1 MATDTND
8 ALIHTEQPH
17 NEPTLLG
24 LDAEGWVYV
33 GLTIFLILAIVVAKA
48 PKRIA
53 ALLDQRILDTR
64 KSLDEA
70 KALRDEAEALLA
82 EARKQQAAAH
92 KDAEGIIAHAKIEAG
107 QMVAQAKADADTL
120 IERRHKMAED
130 KIAAAER
137 MAIADVR
144 AKAATA
150 ATAAAAALI
159 AQRHD
164 AQSDK
169 ALVDSTIANLN

>member
-8 ALIHTEQPH
+8 ALVEVGHH
-17 NEPTLLG
+17 HLEPTLLG

-33 GLTIFLILAIVVAKA
+33 GLTIFLLLAIFVAKA
-48 PKRIA
+48 PKKVA
-53 ALLDQRILDTR
+53 AILDQRILDTR

-70 KALRDEAEALLA
+70 QALRAEAEALLA
-82 EARKQQAAAH
+82 DAKKQQAAAH
-92 KDAEGIIAHAKIEAG
+92 KDAEGIIAHAKTEAA
-107 QMVAQAKADADTL
+107 QMITQAKTDADTL

-150 ATAAAAALI
+150 AAAAAAALI

-164 AQSDK
+164 GRADK
-169 ALVDSTIANLN
+169 VLVDATIANLN

>member
-8 ALIHTEQPH
+8 ALVHTGVPVH
-17 NEPTLLG
+17 EPTLLG
-24 LDAEGWVYV
+24 LDSEGWVYV
-33 GLTIFLILAIVVAKA
+33 GLTIFLLLAIFVAKA
-48 PKRIA
+48 PKKVADI
-53 ALLDQRILDTR
+53 LDQRILDTR

-70 KALRDEAEALLA
+70 KALRTEAEALLA
-82 EARKQQAAAH
+82 QAKKQQAEAH
-92 KDAEGIIAHAKIEAG
+92 KDAEGIIAHARVEAG
-107 QMVAQAKADADTL
+107 QLIAQAKTDATTL
-120 IERRHKMAED
+120 IERRHKMGED

-164 AQSDK
+164 ARADK
-169 ALVDSTIANLN
+169 VLVDGTIANLN

>member
-8 ALIHTEQPH
+8 ALIHMQQPA

-82 EARKQQAAAH
+82 QAKRQQAAAH
-92 KDAEGIIAHAKIEAG
+92 KDAEGILAHAKAEAA
-107 QMVAQAKADADTL
+107 QMVVQAKADADTL
-120 IERRHKMAED
+120 IQRRHKMAED

>member
-8 ALIHTEQPH
+8 ALIHTAQPLDQ
-17 NEPTLLG
+17 PTLLG

-33 GLTIFLILAIVVAKA
+33 GLTIFLLIAIFVAKA

-53 ALLDQRILDTR
+53 AILDQRIVDTR

-82 EARKQQAAAH
+82 EAKRQQAAAH
-92 KDAEGIIAHAKIEAG
+92 KDAEGIIAHARTEAA
-107 QMVAQAKADADTL
+107 QMIDQARSDADTL
-120 IERRHKMAED
+120 VERRHKMAED
-130 KIAAAER
+130 RIAAAER

-159 AQRHD
+159 AQHHD
-164 AQSDK
+164 AQADK
-169 ALVDSTIANLN
+169 ALVDGTIANLN